1 MTLVV
6 GITGGIGSGKSTFS
20 KEVIKRNLK
29 LLDSDKEVGLIYKNP
44 KENFLNHLRKIGL
57 EKSIKNK
64 VINKKYIQSII
75 FTDRNIKTKLETYI
89 FKIVRKNR
97 SIFVKKEKKRK
108 TNIIF
113 LDIPLLFEN
122 NLDKEFDVVV
132 TIISS
137 KKERLKRLQKS
148 KKISKQTFNKI
159 IKSQT
164 TDKERKTRSDI
175 IIYNNYSVGKYLKK
189 VNIIL
194 DKIIP

>member
-6 GITGGIGSGKSTFS
+6 GITGGIGSGKSTFF

-89 FKIVRKNR
+89 FKIGRKK
-97 SIFVKKEKKRK
+97 SINICKKREKKKNKYHFFRY
-108 TNIIF
+108 
-113 LDIPLLFEN
+113 P
-122 NLDKEFDVVV
+122 
-132 TIISS
+132 
-137 KKERLKRLQKS
+137 
-148 KKISKQTFNKI
+148 TF
-159 IKSQT
+159 
-164 TDKERKTRSDI
+164 
-175 IIYNNYSVGKYLKK
+175 V
-189 VNIIL
+189 
-194 DKIIP
+194 

>member
-1 MTLVV
+1 M
-6 GITGGIGSGKSTFS
+6 
-20 KEVIKRNLK
+20 
-29 LLDSDKEVGLIYKNP
+29 
-44 KENFLNHLRKIGL
+44 
-57 EKSIKNK
+57 
-64 VINKKYIQSII
+64 
-75 FTDRNIKTKLETYI
+75 
-89 FKIVRKNR
+89 
-97 SIFVKKEKKRK
+97 
-108 TNIIF
+108 
-113 LDIPLLFEN
+113 FEN